1 MTDPLD
7 IMPAPAAQDAADP
20 ATAPRATP
28 THIPS
33 WAVLSVALL
42 AIFAWIAVCGWILSH
57 TPTEAERASIQK
69 QAEAIS
75 MMAFGFFLGSSVGSR
90 NRSAG

>member
-1 MTDPLD
+1 MTDPLEY
-7 IMPAPAAQDAADP
+7 PAPAPQEAAEIASAAQRP
-20 ATAPRATP
+20 V
-28 THIPS
+28 THIPAGPYS
-33 WAVLSVALL
+33 
-42 AIFAWIAVCGWILSH
+42 AWLCSPFSH
-57 TPTEAERASIQK
+57 GSRCAGGYWFHNPSEAERASIQK

>member
-1 MTDPLD
+1 MTDPLEY
-7 IMPAPAAQDAADP
+7 PAPAPQEAAEIASAAQRP
-20 ATAPRATP
+20 V

-42 AIFAWIAVCGWILSH
+42 AIFAWIAVCWWILSH
-57 TPTEAERASIQK
+57 NPSEAERASIQK